1 MSTTHAPVRSPE
13 NAGLSADRLERLYAY
28 AGALVESGDLP
39 GACVLVGR
47 GGQAMHPRAF
57 GKLRPDVSDEPVA
70 SDTIFLVASITKP
83 VTVAAALVLVE
94 RGQLLLDDRV
104 SAYVPE
110 FGNSGK
116 EEIRIRHLMTH
127 TSGLPDFLPENVE
140 LRRQHAPLDEF
151 VRRTCD
157 LAPDFAPGA
166 GVQYQSTGLGMLG
179 AVVERI
185 TGVPLPDFLHSE
197 FFVPLGMADTALGV
211 RHLEQRRI
219 AFVDAP
225 EEMRGEDWGWNT
237 PYWWN
242 LAAPW
247 GGMFTTAHDLFRF
260 FQMFLSGGEYAGVRV
275 LSPASVAAMTCNQ
288 LDPLPDLP
296 EAVRRKEHWGLGW
309 GLAGRRTGSGWSY
322 FGDLVSPVTFGHGG
336 ATGTL
341 AWADPARELVCILFT
356 TQPRAMQMGALSRC
370 SNLAAAAALQLRG

>member
-13 NAGLSADRLERLYAY
+13 NAGLPADRLERLYAY
-28 AGALVESGDLP
+28 VGALVESGDLP

-47 GGQAMHPRAF
+47 GGQAMSPRAF

-83 VTVAAALVLVE
+83 VTVAAAMVLVE

-211 RHLEQRRI
+211 RHLDQRRI

-260 FQMFLSGGEYAGVRV
+260 FQMFLERRRVRGRARTEPSKRGGDDVQPARPAAGIARGRAAQRALGLGLGPCRPAHRIGLVLFRRSRFAGNVRARRRDRYAGV
-275 LSPASVAAMTCNQ
+275 
-288 LDPLPDLP
+288 
-296 EAVRRKEHWGLGW
+296 
-309 GLAGRRTGSGWSY
+309 
-322 FGDLVSPVTFGHGG
+322 GG
-336 ATGTL
+336 
-341 AWADPARELVCILFT
+341 P
-356 TQPRAMQMGALSRC
+356 GA
-370 SNLAAAAALQLRG
+370 